1 MPSSLPSKILMVH
14 AGGIGD
20 LLLSLPAM
28 RAFRDAFPDSSLEL
42 LGFPER
48 LSLVVYDLR
57 ASAAHSIDQAGLA
70 RFYLEEPALPP
81 RLVDFFSSFS
91 AALLIGRSQAEI
103 FAENLR
109 RAGLKQVIFLPS
121 FPEERK
127 KIHVTDALLKE
138 LRSFGIEGDA
148 SFSPLRLSQE
158 VLWGADEW
166 LGRTG
171 WKKGGQILAIHPG
184 SGSPIKNWAPS
195 KFARIADWAG
205 EHASVFLISGPARD
219 GREEV
224 LRAVKKTRPILLDLL
239 PLPHLAAVLGKCA
252 AFLGNDSGITHLA
265 ARMGIPTVVLFGPTD
280 PAVWGPRG
288 PKVRII
294 TGGKTCTSGSLRKRE
309 GCGGLCLDEI
319 TPEAVIKK
327 LAPVLETGV
336 SLLGD

>member
-1 MPSSLPSKILMVH
+1 MPSSLPSKILMIH

-28 RAFRDAFPDSSLEL
+28 RAFRNAFPDFSLEL

-48 LSLVVYDLR
+48 LSLVVHDLR
-57 ASAAHSIDQAGLA
+57 ASDIHFIDQAGLA
-70 RFYLEEPALPP
+70 QFYLEEPALSP

-109 RAGLKQVIFLPS
+109 RAGLKRVIFLPS

-127 KIHVTDALLKE
+127 KIHVTDALLQA
-138 LRSFGIEGDA
+138 LRSSGIEGDG
-148 SFSPLRLSQE
+148 SFSPLRFSQE

-166 LGRTG
+166 LDRIG
-171 WKKGGQILAIHPG
+171 KKGERILAIHPG
-184 SGSPIKNWAPS
+184 SGSPVKNWAPS

-224 LRAVKKTRPILLDLL
+224 LGAVKKTRPVLLDLL
-239 PLPHLAAVLGKCA
+239 PLPHLAAVLGECA

-265 ARMGIPTVVLFGPTD
+265 ARMGIPTVALFGPTD

-288 PKVRII
+288 PKVQII
-294 TGGKTCTSGSLRKRE
+294 TGERTCTSCSSRERE
-309 GCGGLCLDEI
+309 GCGKLCLDEI
-319 TPEAVIKK
+319 TPEKVINK
-327 LAPVLETGV
+327 LAPILETGA